1 MQQGSSDRAAPVSQR
16 LQWDDV
22 RYFLA
27 LARLGSLSAASR
39 SLDVEHSTVARRVE
53 ALERA
58 LGLRLFDR
66 LPRGWTLTTEGEAL
80 VVQAKGLEDQAI
92 AFSRAALGVASLA
105 GTVRIS
111 APPMTASHFLAPR
124 LATLR
129 EAWPDIDLE
138 LIGESRDA
146 DLAHGEVDLALRLA
160 RPTAAGLAARALG
173 GMGSGLYASPAH
185 AVRPPQEWVFLG
197 YDRSLGQV
205 AQHTWLEGIADGR
218 RFVLRSNDLAVLY
231 QACRAGLGIALLP
244 ISWPGRMPR
253 WSPCLATMRRRR
265 ARCGWWCTPM
275 CAARRGCGRSPTA
288 SRRSSRQR
296 RPCSIRRV
304 RVREWART
312 PGRPGPSVSWAL
324 PGSGQ

>member
-160 RPTAAGLAARALG
+160 RPTAPGLAARAVG
-173 GMGSGLYASPAH
+173 RMGSGLYASPAH

-205 AQHTWLEGIADGR
+205 AQHTWLEDIADGR

-244 ISWPGRMPR
+244 PFLARSDTALVAVPCDNAPPPR
-253 WSPCLATMRRRR
+253 SLWLVVHPDVR
-265 ARCGWWCTPM
+265 
-275 CAARRGCGRSPTA
+275 RSP
-288 SRRSSRQR
+288 
-296 RPCSIRRV
+296 RV
-304 RVREWART
+304 RAVADSLAEIIAAAAAVLD
-312 PGRPGPSVSWAL
+312 PQG
-324 PGSGQ
+324 PGS

>member
-27 LARLGSLSAASR
+27 LARQGSLSAASR
-39 SLDVEHSTVARRVE
+39 SLGVEHSTVARRVE

-146 DLAHGEVDLALRLA
+146 DLAHGEAELALRLA

-173 GMGSGLYASPAH
+173 RMGSGLYASPAH

-244 ISWPGRMPR
+244 HFLARSDTALVAVPCDNAPPPR
-253 WSPCLATMRRRR
+253 SLWLVVHPDVR
-265 ARCGWWCTPM
+265 
-275 CAARRGCGRSPTA
+275 RSP
-288 SRRSSRQR
+288 
-296 RPCSIRRV
+296 RV
-304 RVREWART
+304 RAVADSLAEIIAAAAAVLD
-312 PGRPGPSVSWAL
+312 PQG
-324 PGSGQ
+324 PGS

>member
-146 DLAHGEVDLALRLA
+146 DLAHGEAELALRLA

-173 GMGSGLYASPAH
+173 RMGSGLYASPAH

-205 AQHTWLEGIADGR
+205 AQHTWLEDIADGR

-244 ISWPGRMPR
+244 HFLARSDTALVAVPCDNAPPPR
-253 WSPCLATMRRRR
+253 SLWLVVHPDVR
-265 ARCGWWCTPM
+265 
-275 CAARRGCGRSPTA
+275 RSP
-288 SRRSSRQR
+288 
-296 RPCSIRRV
+296 RV
-304 RVREWART
+304 RAVADSLAEIIAAAAAVLD
-312 PGRPGPSVSWAL
+312 PQG
-324 PGSGQ
+324 PGS

>member
-146 DLAHGEVDLALRLA
+146 DLAHGEAELALRLA

-244 ISWPGRMPR
+244 HFLARSDTALVAVPCDNAPPPR
-253 WSPCLATMRRRR
+253 SLWLVVHPDVR
-265 ARCGWWCTPM
+265 
-275 CAARRGCGRSPTA
+275 RSP
-288 SRRSSRQR
+288 
-296 RPCSIRRV
+296 RV
-304 RVREWART
+304 RAVADSLAEIIAAAAAVLD
-312 PGRPGPSVSWAL
+312 PQG
-324 PGSGQ
+324 PGS

>member
-146 DLAHGEVDLALRLA
+146 DLAHGEAELALRLA

-173 GMGSGLYASPAH
+173 RMGSGLYASPAH

-244 ISWPGRMPR
+244 HFLARSDAALVAVPCDNAPPPR
-253 WSPCLATMRRRR
+253 SLWLVVHPDVR
-265 ARCGWWCTPM
+265 
-275 CAARRGCGRSPTA
+275 RSP
-288 SRRSSRQR
+288 
-296 RPCSIRRV
+296 RV
-304 RVREWART
+304 RAVADSLAEIIAAAAAVLD
-312 PGRPGPSVSWAL
+312 PQG
-324 PGSGQ
+324 PGS

>member
-173 GMGSGLYASPAH
+173 RMGSGLYASPAH

-244 ISWPGRMPR
+244 HFLARSDTALVAVPCDNAPPPR
-253 WSPCLATMRRRR
+253 SLWLVVHPDVR
-265 ARCGWWCTPM
+265 
-275 CAARRGCGRSPTA
+275 RSP
-288 SRRSSRQR
+288 
-296 RPCSIRRV
+296 RV
-304 RVREWART
+304 RAVADSLAEIIAAAAAVLD
-312 PGRPGPSVSWAL
+312 PQG
-324 PGSGQ
+324 PGS

>member
-39 SLDVEHSTVARRVE
+39 NLDVEHSTVARRVE

-146 DLAHGEVDLALRLA
+146 DLAHGEAELALRLA

-173 GMGSGLYASPAH
+173 RMGSGLYASPAH

-244 ISWPGRMPR
+244 HFLARSDTALVAVPCDNAPPPR
-253 WSPCLATMRRRR
+253 SLWLVVHPDVR
-265 ARCGWWCTPM
+265 
-275 CAARRGCGRSPTA
+275 RSP
-288 SRRSSRQR
+288 
-296 RPCSIRRV
+296 RV
-304 RVREWART
+304 RAVADSLAEIIAAAAAVLD
-312 PGRPGPSVSWAL
+312 PQG
-324 PGSGQ
+324 PGS

>member
-146 DLAHGEVDLALRLA
+146 DLAHGEAELALRLA

-173 GMGSGLYASPAH
+173 RMGSGLYASPAH

-218 RFVLRSNDLAVLY
+218 RFVLRSNELAVLY

-244 ISWPGRMPR
+244 HFLARSDTALVAVPCDNAPPPR
-253 WSPCLATMRRRR
+253 SLWLVVHPDVR
-265 ARCGWWCTPM
+265 
-275 CAARRGCGRSPTA
+275 RSP
-288 SRRSSRQR
+288 
-296 RPCSIRRV
+296 RV
-304 RVREWART
+304 RAVADSLAEIIAAAAAVLD
-312 PGRPGPSVSWAL
+312 PQG
-324 PGSGQ
+324 PGS

>member
-173 GMGSGLYASPAH
+173 RMGSGLYASPAH

-218 RFVLRSNDLAVLY
+218 RFVLRSNDPAVLY

-244 ISWPGRMPR
+244 HFLARSDTALVAVPCDNAPPPR
-253 WSPCLATMRRRR
+253 SLWLVVHPDVR
-265 ARCGWWCTPM
+265 
-275 CAARRGCGRSPTA
+275 RSP
-288 SRRSSRQR
+288 
-296 RPCSIRRV
+296 RV
-304 RVREWART
+304 RAVADSLAEIIAAAAAVLD
-312 PGRPGPSVSWAL
+312 PQG
-324 PGSGQ
+324 PGS

>member
-1 MQQGSSDRAAPVSQR
+1 M
-16 LQWDDV
+16 
-22 RYFLA
+22 
-27 LARLGSLSAASR
+27 
-39 SLDVEHSTVARRVE
+39 ARRVE

-146 DLAHGEVDLALRLA
+146 DLAHGEAELALRLA

-173 GMGSGLYASPAH
+173 RMGSGLYASPAH

-244 ISWPGRMPR
+244 HFLARSDTALVAVPCDNAPPPR
-253 WSPCLATMRRRR
+253 SLWLVVHPDVR
-265 ARCGWWCTPM
+265 
-275 CAARRGCGRSPTA
+275 RSP
-288 SRRSSRQR
+288 
-296 RPCSIRRV
+296 RV
-304 RVREWART
+304 RAVADSLAEIIAAAAAVLD
-312 PGRPGPSVSWAL
+312 PQG
-324 PGSGQ
+324 PGS

>member
-146 DLAHGEVDLALRLA
+146 NLAHGEVDLALRLA
-160 RPTAAGLAARALG
+160 RPTAPGLAARAVG
-173 GMGSGLYASPAH
+173 RMGSGLYASPAH
-185 AVRPPQEWVFLG
+185 AARPPQAWVFLG

-205 AQHTWLEGIADGR
+205 PQQRWLEGIAAGR

-231 QACRAGLGIALLP
+231 QACRAGLGIAALP
-244 ISWPGRMPR
+244 HFLAMPDAALVAV
-253 WSPCLATMRRRR
+253 PCDDAPPPRSLWLVVHPDVR
-265 ARCGWWCTPM
+265 
-275 CAARRGCGRSPTA
+275 RSP
-288 SRRSSRQR
+288 
-296 RPCSIRRV
+296 RV
-304 RVREWART
+304 RAVADSLAEIIAAAAAVLD
-312 PGRPGPSVSWAL
+312 PQG
-324 PGSGQ
+324 PGS

>member
-146 DLAHGEVDLALRLA
+146 DLAHGEAELALRLA

-173 GMGSGLYASPAH
+173 RMGSGLYASPAH

-244 ISWPGRMPR
+244 HFLARSDTALVAVPCDNAPPPR
-253 WSPCLATMRRRR
+253 SLWLVVHPDVR
-265 ARCGWWCTPM
+265 
-275 CAARRGCGRSPTA
+275 RSP
-288 SRRSSRQR
+288 
-296 RPCSIRRV
+296 RV
-304 RVREWART
+304 RAVADSLAEIIAAAAAVLD
-312 PGRPGPSVSWAL
+312 PQG
-324 PGSGQ
+324 PGS

>member
-146 DLAHGEVDLALRLA
+146 DLAHGEAELALRLA

-173 GMGSGLYASPAH
+173 RMGSGLYASPAH

-244 ISWPGRMPR
+244 HFLARSDTALVAVPCDDAPPPR
-253 WSPCLATMRRRR
+253 SLWLVVHPDVR
-265 ARCGWWCTPM
+265 
-275 CAARRGCGRSPTA
+275 RSP
-288 SRRSSRQR
+288 
-296 RPCSIRRV
+296 RV
-304 RVREWART
+304 RAVADSLAEIIAAAAAVLD
-312 PGRPGPSVSWAL
+312 PQG
-324 PGSGQ
+324 PGS